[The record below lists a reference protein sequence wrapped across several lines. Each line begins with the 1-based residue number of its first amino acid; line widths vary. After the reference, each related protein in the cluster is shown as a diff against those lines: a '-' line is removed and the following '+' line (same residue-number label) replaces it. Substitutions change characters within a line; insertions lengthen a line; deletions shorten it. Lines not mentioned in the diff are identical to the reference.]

1 MKQLGHDWASNLA
14 KVGQSIRRFA
24 RHYKIKHLSKPK
36 HQRGHMSLSLS
47 IYISLYLYIYTYLY
61 ALRQKAPREKTAI
74 LGLFGMLLV
83 DLAFGFDFNTAMKM
97 IADKGCSGN

>member
-1 MKQLGHDWASNLA
+1 
-14 KVGQSIRRFA
+14 
-24 RHYKIKHLSKPK
+24 
-36 HQRGHMSLSLS
+36 MSLSLFLS
-47 IYISLYLYIYTYLY
+47 LSLSLYLYMYTYLY

>member
-1 MKQLGHDWASNLA
+1 M
-14 KVGQSIRRFA
+14 
-24 RHYKIKHLSKPK
+24 
-36 HQRGHMSLSLS
+36 
-47 IYISLYLYIYTYLY
+47 YTYLH